1 MAQGGGAHGV
11 VAAVDDRVMKVQV
24 WMDNGDE
31 MLAVL
36 HPGGWEGTRVFAL
49 TVPDSG
55 PTPQRLVA
63 YSDATGTVLQSVDL
77 GHAFG
82 SGWLPPGG
90 RSCTGTA
97 TGTWPQPGSG
107 STGGVSVDLW
117 SGSASVTLHTPGGGG
132 STCLDLGP
140 GALSGSLALADHL
153 VVVAGPGVVTVELR
167 HPSGATVAG
176 SSRKVAP
183 SARSPFQVADLPVPP
198 PDAAGYQL
206 VALDVGGQVVDQV
219 DVSSV
224 AP

>member
-1 MAQGGGAHGV
+1 
-11 VAAVDDRVMKVQV
+11 VQV

-36 HPGGWEGTRVFAL
+36 HPGGWEDTKVFAL
-49 TVPDSG
+49 TVPDTG

-90 RSCTGTA
+90 RSCTGSA
-97 TGTWPQPGSG
+97 TGVWPKPGSG
-107 STGGVSVDLW
+107 RTGDWSVDLW
-117 SGSASVTLHTPGGGG
+117 SGSASVTLRTPGGGS

-140 GALSGSLALADHL
+140 GALAGSLALADHL

-167 HPSGATVAG
+167 SPSGTTVTG
-176 SSRKVAP
+176 SSRKVSQA
-183 SARSPFQVADLPVPP
+183 ARSPFQVADLPVPP
-198 PDAAGYQL
+198 DAVDYQL
-206 VALDVGGQVVDQV
+206 VALDVSGEVVDRT
-219 DVSSV
+219 DLSSV